1 MIVLTL
7 TFVLTNSGNSKNGTD
22 CLLMLKRLLC
32 GFGKCKYEHAHK
44 V

>member
-22 CLLMLKRLLC
+22 CLLMLNEAFMWLR
-32 GFGKCKYEHAHK
+32 
-44 V
+44 